1 MLLDRITADMKDA
14 MRARDNLRTQ
24 VLRMIMADCRNAE
37 VEKKRE
43 LTEEEMVAVLKR
55 GIKSR
60 EDSESQYRNAGRA
73 DLADKEGAEVAI
85 LKTYL
90 PQQITGP
97 ELEEIVAAAI
107 QETGAASPKDIGK
120 VMKAVLARCGA
131 QVDGKEVNQIAGRK
145 LTGG

>member
-1 MLLDRITADMKDA
+1 MLLDRITTDMKDA

-24 VLRMIMADCRNAE
+24 VLRMIMADCRNVE
-37 VEKKRE
+37 VEKRRE

-60 EDSESQYRNAGRA
+60 EDSESQYRNAGRD

-97 ELEEIVAAAI
+97 ELEAVVVAMI

-131 QVDGKEVNQIAGRK
+131 QVDGREVNQIAGRI
-145 LTGG
+145 LAG